1 MTTFMT
7 REKNK
12 TTKAIFCE
20 LINIYVRVI
29 YMIDMQIKI
38 TYITYIY
45 IYSINKDYD
54 IQEKWQNL

>member
-12 TTKAIFCE
+12 TTKAVFCE

-45 IYSINKDYD
+45 MYIA
-54 IQEKWQNL
+54 